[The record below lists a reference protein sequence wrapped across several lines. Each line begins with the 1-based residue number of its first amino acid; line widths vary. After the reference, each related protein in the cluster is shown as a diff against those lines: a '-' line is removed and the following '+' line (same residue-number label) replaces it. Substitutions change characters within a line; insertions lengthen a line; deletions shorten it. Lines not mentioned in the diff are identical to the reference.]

1 MAQVTRE
8 MTDALEN
15 QGTATHDMMLGTR
28 ASAGLTAE
36 VSAQL
41 EKVSEGAVTTG
52 TAATRLLSAAQS
64 LARQSTVLH
73 DEARSFVASVRAG

>member
-1 MAQVTRE
+1 MSLRTQ
-8 MTDALEN
+8 
-15 QGTATHDMMLGTR
+15 AT
-28 ASAGLTAE
+28 AGLTAE

-52 TAATRLLSAAQS
+52 TAATRLLSSAQS